1 MNYLEPKTT
10 ARLLS
15 SPPKHKNPE
24 LQEKI
29 NENKNELCLILE
41 RSNLTNED
49 MEIVAYYLLQNNKVS
64 NVVFGFSLF
73 KRIDQF
79 CYDLF

>member
-1 MNYLEPKTT
+1 MNYLETKTT
-10 ARLLS
+10 ASLLS

-29 NENKNELCLILE
+29 NKNKNELDLSLG

-49 MEIVAYYLLQNNKVS
+49 MEIVAYYLLQKNKVS
-64 NVVFGFSLF
+64 NVVFSFSLL

>member
-10 ARLLS
+10 ASLLS

-29 NENKNELCLILE
+29 NEKKNKLYLRLA

-64 NVVFGFSLF
+64 NVVFDFSLL